1 MSDVFATVVDWRS
14 SIVREGEAL
23 SAAKGWSA
31 DSVHAVDWPAFAD
44 AWRAGYVPAMQRA
57 VLPRADGSSAWADID
72 VLHREILDGLLP
84 RFGLS
89 GLSEAERQYLN
100 RVWHR
105 LDPWPD
111 SVAGLQRLKAR
122 WPIST
127 LSNGNIALLV
137 DMARH
142 AGLPWDCVLSA
153 ERVHRCKPDPEV
165 YGMAARRY
173 VVQTHAL
180 RMVAEHPGRRS
191 LRHRREPLHRPC
203 AAPGW
208 LSAAW

>member
-1 MSDVFATVVDWRS
+1 MSDFDPRTLRAPVSDVFATVVDWRS
-14 SIVREGEAL
+14 SIVRAGEAL
-23 SAAKGWSA
+23 SAAKGWA
-31 DSVHAVDWPAFAD
+31 DVD
-44 AWRAGYVPAMQRA
+44 G
-57 VLPRADGSSAWADID
+57 
-72 VLHREILDGLLP
+72 LHRAILD
-84 RFGLS
+84 
-89 GLSEAERQYLN
+89 
-100 RVWHR
+100 
-105 LDPWPD
+105 
-111 SVAGLQRLKAR
+111 GLQRLKAR
-122 WPIST
+122 GPIST
-127 LSNGNIALLV
+127 LSHGNIALLV

-142 AGLPWDCVLSA
+142 AGLLWGCVLSA
-153 ERVHRCKPDPEV
+153 ERVRRCKPDPEV